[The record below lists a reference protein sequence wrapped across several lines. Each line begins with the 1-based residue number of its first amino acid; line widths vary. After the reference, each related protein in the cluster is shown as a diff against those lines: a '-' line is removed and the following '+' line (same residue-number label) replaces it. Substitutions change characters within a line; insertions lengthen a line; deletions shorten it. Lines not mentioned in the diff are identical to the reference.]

1 MKLQALTG
9 AFGAEVEGLN
19 LGQGVNTRDM
29 QLIAEALAEKSV
41 LVFRDQDL
49 DIGQFEDLATSMG
62 EFGETPFITPVEGHP
77 NVLKVLRE
85 ADEEGPLFGSG
96 WHSDWSFQA
105 QPPSSTLLYGVD
117 IPDVGGDTVFTSQYL
132 AYETLSDSMKSIVND
147 LKGIHSAER
156 SYGPKGTFGRPD
168 PKASMDINGDASA
181 TVHQLHPLVRT
192 HPVSGR
198 KALFVNEVYTVGV
211 EGLAP
216 AESDYLLSFLFEHS
230 KQIGFTCRVRWA
242 RGTLTIWD
250 NRTTQHFA
258 INDYAGSRREMYRIT
273 LAGEQPS

>member
-19 LGQGVNTRDM
+19 LGQGVNARDM

-105 QPPSSTLLYGVD
+105 QPPSSTLL
-117 IPDVGGDTVFTSQYL
+117 
-132 AYETLSDSMKSIVND
+132 
-147 LKGIHSAER
+147 
-156 SYGPKGTFGRPD
+156 
-168 PKASMDINGDASA
+168 
-181 TVHQLHPLVRT
+181 
-192 HPVSGR
+192 
-198 KALFVNEVYTVGV
+198 
-211 EGLAP
+211 
-216 AESDYLLSFLFEHS
+216 
-230 KQIGFTCRVRWA
+230 
-242 RGTLTIWD
+242 
-250 NRTTQHFA
+250 
-258 INDYAGSRREMYRIT
+258 
-273 LAGEQPS
+273 